1 MRIVSKKDIQKPLKS
16 PPGEV
21 IYELIGASEKAGGTE
36 KHSLAIVTI
45 PPGKSSAEHY
55 HVVSEETY
63 YVLRGTVRLVIDDR
77 VFQLTPGQACLIQPL
92 ERHQIFNSGADELE
106 FIAVCAPAWTPD
118 DSIFV

>member
-1 MRIVSKKDIQKPLKS
+1 MRIVSKEDVKEPLRN
-16 PPGEV
+16 PLGEV
-21 IYELIGASEKAGGTE
+21 IYELIGASEDTAGIE

-55 HVVSEETY
+55 HVVSEESY
-63 YVLRGTVRLVIDDR
+63 YILRGTARMVIDER
-77 VFQLTPGQACLIQPL
+77 VFQLTPGQACLIQPQ
-92 ERHQIFNSGADELE
+92 ERHQIFNNDDDGLE